1 MKALSK
7 KNARVAEVAQELLAN
22 ELPVVARY
30 EVFKKFQDV
39 DVLALQKSCLKELFK
54 GNKEFVPLFIE
65 FQEMKGKFED
75 EFNEQFERAN
85 SVLQKAMT
93 EEGENGGEA
102 EETDEAETDA
112 NEEAKTSNDAEKT
125 EDEDVDLDADADCE
139 DEDEDEDEEDK
150 AAERRVTVMME
161 TAKLNAIAVDY
172 LKKVLEFTKRIQAI
186 CEK

>member
-112 NEEAKTSNDAEKT
+112 NEEAKTSD
-125 EDEDVDLDADADCE
+125 DADCE

-150 AAERRVTVMME
+150 AAERRITVMME
-161 TAKLNAIAVDY
+161 AAKLNAIAVDY
-172 LKKVLEFTKRIQAI
+172 LKKVLEFTKRIQAL

>member
-102 EETDEAETDA
+102 EETDA
-112 NEEAKTSNDAEKT
+112 NEEAKTSNDAEKA
-125 EDEDVDLDADADCE
+125 EDEDADMDADCE

-161 TAKLNAIAVDY
+161 AAKLNAIAVDY
-172 LKKVLEFTKRIQAI
+172 LKKVLEFTKRIQAL

>member
-1 MKALSK
+1 M
-7 KNARVAEVAQELLAN
+7 
-22 ELPVVARY
+22 
-30 EVFKKFQDV
+30 
-39 DVLALQKSCLKELFK
+39 
-54 GNKEFVPLFIE
+54 FIE

-112 NEEAKTSNDAEKT
+112 NEEAKTSDDAEKT
-125 EDEDVDLDADADCE
+125 EDEDADMDADADCE

-161 TAKLNAIAVDY
+161 AAKLNAIAVDY
-172 LKKVLEFTKRIQAI
+172 LKKVLEFTKRIQAL

>member
-75 EFNEQFERAN
+75 EFNE
-85 SVLQKAMT
+85 
-93 EEGENGGEA
+93 
-102 EETDEAETDA
+102 A
-112 NEEAKTSNDAEKT
+112 NEEAKTSNDAEKA
-125 EDEDVDLDADADCE
+125 EDEDADMDADADCE

-150 AAERRVTVMME
+150 AAERRITVMME
-161 TAKLNAIAVDY
+161 AAKLNAIAVDY
-172 LKKVLEFTKRIQAI
+172 LKKVLELTKRIQVL

>member
-1 MKALSK
+1 M
-7 KNARVAEVAQELLAN
+7 
-22 ELPVVARY
+22 
-30 EVFKKFQDV
+30 
-39 DVLALQKSCLKELFK
+39 
-54 GNKEFVPLFIE
+54 FIE

-125 EDEDVDLDADADCE
+125 EDEDADCE

-161 TAKLNAIAVDY
+161 AAKLNAIAVDY
-172 LKKVLEFTKRIQAI
+172 LKKVLEFTKRIQAL

>member
-85 SVLQKAMT
+85 SVLQKAMA

-112 NEEAKTSNDAEKT
+112 NEEAKTSD
-125 EDEDVDLDADADCE
+125 DADCE

-150 AAERRVTVMME
+150 AAERRITVMME
-161 TAKLNAIAVDY
+161 AAKLNAIAVDY
-172 LKKVLEFTKRIQAI
+172 LKKVLEFTKRIQAL

>member
-85 SVLQKAMT
+85 SVLQKAMA
-93 EEGENGGEA
+93 EEGEKCGEA

-112 NEEAKTSNDAEKT
+112 NEEAKTSD
-125 EDEDVDLDADADCE
+125 DADCE

-150 AAERRVTVMME
+150 AAERRITVMME
-161 TAKLNAIAVDY
+161 AAKLNAIAVDY
-172 LKKVLEFTKRIQAI
+172 LKKVLEFTKRIQAL

>member
-85 SVLQKAMT
+85 SVLQKAMA

-112 NEEAKTSNDAEKT
+112 NEEAKTSNDAEKA
-125 EDEDVDLDADADCE
+125 EDEDADCE

-150 AAERRVTVMME
+150 AAERRITVMME
-161 TAKLNAIAVDY
+161 AAKLNAIAVDY
-172 LKKVLEFTKRIQAI
+172 LKKVLEFTKRIQVL